1 MKLQILLRKIH
12 YWGSIIIAVPL
23 LLMIGAG
30 VLLMLKKEAEWIQ
43 PASTRGADAS
53 LPTLTVEQLFDVAK
67 TAPEAVRWRWIDMKR
82 VDFKPS
88 KGMVKFVGP
97 NDWEVQV
104 DTSNGQILQVAYRR
118 SDFIEALHDGSFFG
132 DSVKL
137 SLFLPAGIILFGLWG
152 TGLYLFF
159 QPRIVM
165 RRKRK
170 AKALAVQDF
179 QHSTADKGSKV
190 PAE

>member
-1 MKLQILLRKIH
+1 MKPQILLRKIH
-12 YWGSIIIAVPL
+12 YWGSIIVALPL

-30 VLLMLKKEAEWIQ
+30 ILLMLKKEAEWIQ
-43 PASTRGADAS
+43 PPSMRGVDAG
-53 LPTLTVEQLFDVAK
+53 LPSLTVLQLFDAAK
-67 TAPEAVRWRWIDMKR
+67 TAPEAADWQWADMER
-82 VDFKPS
+82 VDFKPG
-88 KGMVKFVGP
+88 KGIVKFVGS

-104 DTSNGQILQVAYRR
+104 DTVTGRVLQVAYRR

-132 DSVKL
+132 DGVKL
-137 SLFLPAGIILFGLWG
+137 YFFLPAGIILFGLWG

-159 QPRIVM
+159 QAHIVK

-170 AKALAVQDF
+170 ARASSARTF
-179 QHSTADKGSKV
+179 QHSVEDKGSKI